1 MTRPGVALLVGTVV
15 AFLLAEAVLRVGFGY
30 HGLTPAQN
38 IEYDREL
45 GWTLMPA
52 RHEWQSALDYGVW
65 VTTDAD
71 GLRTDDRGGGVSTA
85 GPPHP
90 TLLILG
96 DSFAFG
102 YGVPADAMLAS
113 AIERE
118 LANTPSPYRVRTAGV
133 PGYSTDQELL
143 RWRRVAAS
151 VRPTRVLLLFHA
163 SDLVDNMRDS
173 VVMGPERYFKPRYE
187 LNGNAL
193 ELTAV
198 PVPRKQT
205 RRSGAFE
212 PIKASFRAFATYAL
226 VQMSLRRTASPTT
239 TVEAVRPEATPL
251 QADRIAAALLTTL
264 DREVRSIGAELTVA
278 LVPADLQVT
287 ARVAAICRASHLPL
301 VDLGPAFA
309 GRRDLLLP
317 YDGHWNAR
325 GHAVAAHAI
334 AARLR

>member
-1 MTRPGVALLVGTVV
+1 MTRSAVALLVGTVAAV
-15 AFLLAEAVLRVGFGY
+15 LLAETALRFGFGY

-45 GWTLMPA
+45 GWTLTPA
-52 RHEWQSALDYGVW
+52 RREWQSALDYGVW

-71 GLRTDDRGGGVSTA
+71 GLRTDDRGGGATT

-102 YGVPADAMLAS
+102 YGVAADAMLAS

-118 LANTPSPYRVRTAGV
+118 LATTPTPYRVRTAGV

-143 RWRRVAAS
+143 RWRRMAAS

-163 SDLVDNMRDS
+163 SDLVDNLRDS
-173 VVMGPERYFKPRYE
+173 VVMGPERYFKPRYV
-187 LNGNAL
+187 LHGSAL
-193 ELTAV
+193 ELRGV
-198 PVPRKQT
+198 PVPWKPQ
-205 RRSGAFE
+205 RSGAFE
-212 PIKASFRAFATYAL
+212 RVKAFLRPFATYAL
-226 VQMSLRRTASPTT
+226 IQMSLRRVSSPGATEE
-239 TVEAVRPEATPL
+239 VVQPEASSP
-251 QADRIAAALLTTL
+251 QADRIAVALLTTL
-264 DREVRSIGAELTVA
+264 DREVRSVGAELTVA

-309 GRRDLLLP
+309 GRGDLLLP

-334 AARLR
+334 AASLR

>member
-1 MTRPGVALLVGTVV
+1 MTRSAVALLVGTVA
-15 AFLLAEAVLRVGFGY
+15 AFLLAETALRFGFGY

-45 GWTLMPA
+45 GWTLTPA
-52 RHEWQSALDYGVW
+52 RREWQSALDYGVW

-71 GLRTDDRGGGVSTA
+71 GLRTDDRGGGATT

-118 LANTPSPYRVRTAGV
+118 LATTPTPYRVRTAGV

-163 SDLVDNMRDS
+163 SDLVDNLRDS
-173 VVMGPERYFKPRYE
+173 VVMGPERYFKPRYV
-187 LNGNAL
+187 LHGSAL

-198 PVPRKQT
+198 PVPWKQT

-212 PIKASFRAFATYAL
+212 RVKAFFRPSATYAL
-226 VQMSLRRTASPTT
+226 IQMSLRRVGSPGTT
-239 TVEAVRPEATPL
+239 EEVVQPEAISP

-264 DREVRSIGAELTVA
+264 DREVRSVGAALTVA

-334 AARLR
+334 AASLR